1 MAEPTPG
8 RLPTL
13 APVLAG
19 HVRYQLLL
27 LLRSPAPCGPG
38 CCCR

>member
-1 MAEPTPG
+1 MAEPTAG
-8 RLPTL
+8 RLPAL

-19 HVRYQLLL
+19 QVRYQLLL
-27 LLRSPAPCGPG
+27 LRSPRALWAG